1 MIAGLLLLLASPQ
14 AAHITPAAIDKI
26 LASADEIGTPK
37 TARIPA
43 GLPLSAGLFAGKPWW
58 AVLQMCSEHRSGAG
72 RAPGAPAPES
82 TEAAEKN
89 RLFFMKRAIAQF
101 ARDQDMTPAD
111 ATLPV
116 SGWGSEFGAAMTAAA
131 AAGAWSGKEFE
142 DACRIIGM
150 QHLRGV
156 QAP

>member
-14 AAHITPAAIDKI
+14 PAHIAPAAIDSI
-26 LASADEIGTPK
+26 LAEAEKIGTAK
-37 TARIPA
+37 TASIPA
-43 GLPLSAGLFAGKPWW
+43 GLPLAAGLFAGKPWW

-72 RAPGAPAPES
+72 RAPGAPAPEL
-82 TEAAEKN
+82 TELVEKN

-101 ARDQDMTPAD
+101 ARDQDMTPDD
-111 ATLPV
+111 ATLLV
-116 SGWGSEFGAAMTAAA
+116 SGWGSEFGAAMSAAA
-131 AAGAWSGKEFE
+131 ASGIWSGREFE

-156 QAP
+156 QTP